1 MQWRPVHSTR
11 TASSTHP
18 WSAQKRFHGGGGRPV
33 FGLWATYFVAAS
45 HLIRESALACAT
57 QQFVPITAAGQR
69 RIYTSFPFNKPQSG
83 PDLHITILKVSIEDD
98 RESL

>member
-1 MQWRPVHSTR
+1 MAAGPLHENGILN
-11 TASSTHP
+11 ASMV
-18 WSAQKRFHGGGGRPV
+18 SATRFHGGGGRPV

-45 HLIRESALACAT
+45 HLIRDSALACAT

-83 PDLHITILKVSIEDD
+83 PDLHITILKVAVEDD